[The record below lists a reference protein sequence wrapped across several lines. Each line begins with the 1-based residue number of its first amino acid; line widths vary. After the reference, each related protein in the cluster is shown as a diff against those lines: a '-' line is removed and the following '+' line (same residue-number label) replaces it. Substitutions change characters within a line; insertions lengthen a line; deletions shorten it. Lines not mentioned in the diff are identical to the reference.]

1 MIIFFRI
8 MIILTVVWRLSV
20 HSFMISWPSSHRRFH
35 KLLIIILICV
45 CSFIFVWG
53 IFSRTITIIFVIL
66 FLLMTIVIS
75 LIEFVYS
82 LTIGLK
88 IVFMKRH
95 NGGLFIYFIM
105 KMLYNINLISLII
118 WTKNFSSLFWLFWE
132 NEKHSFFFFFIFFI
146 FLLSSAYFHCCI
158 GCEIHLPFLFFIF
171 IFHYFLHYYYLLYIK
186 VYALNW

>member
-20 HSFMISWPSSHRRFH
+20 YSFMISLPSSHRRFH
-35 KLLIIILICV
+35 KLLIIIFICV
-45 CSFIFVWG
+45 CSFIFVWS
-53 IFSRTITIIFVIL
+53 IFSWTIAIIFIIL

-95 NGGLFIYFIM
+95 NGLFIYFIM
-105 KMLYNINLISLII
+105 KMLYNINLIS

-132 NEKHSFFFFFIFFI
+132 NEKHSFSFFFIFFI
-146 FLLSSAYFHCCI
+146 FLLSSAYFHYCI
-158 GCEIHLPFLFFIF
+158 DCEIHLPFLFFIF
-171 IFHYFLHYYYLLYIK
+171 IFHYFLHYYYLRYIK